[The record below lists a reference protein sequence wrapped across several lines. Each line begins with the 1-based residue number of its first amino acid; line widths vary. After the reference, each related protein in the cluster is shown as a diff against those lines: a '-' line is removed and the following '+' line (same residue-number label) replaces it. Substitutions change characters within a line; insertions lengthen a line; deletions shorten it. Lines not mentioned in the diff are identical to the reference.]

1 MLGAST
7 MNHLELPPLDSEYIL
22 SQAQLDEY
30 AENGHILLRGVCS
43 PDEIAVYRDAIV
55 SAAMAH
61 NRETRPMEERDTY
74 GKAFLQVMNLW
85 SIDETV
91 KHFTLSKRFAGIAK
105 QLMQADGVRLYH
117 DQALFKEPGGG
128 HTPWHQ
134 DQFYWPLGS
143 DHTVT
148 LWMPLVNVS
157 EIMGSM
163 TFASGSQREGFVAL
177 GEQISDQSEA
187 FFDNHV
193 LAKGYELKTAGA
205 MSAGDATFHSGWT
218 LHRAPGNVTEQVRE
232 VMTVIYYP
240 DGTRVIEPQNDFQKA
255 DLATWLDGLPAGE
268 LANGKLN
275 PKLA

>member
-163 TFASGSQREGFVAL
+163 TFASGSQREGFVSL

-193 LAKGYELKTAGA
+193 QAKGYELKTAGA

>member
-1 MLGAST
+1 
-7 MNHLELPPLDSEYIL
+7 MNHLELPPLDSEYNL

-148 LWMPLVNVS
+148 FWMPLVDVS

>member
-1 MLGAST
+1 
-7 MNHLELPPLDSEYIL
+7 
-22 SQAQLDEY
+22 
-30 AENGHILLRGVCS
+30 
-43 PDEIAVYRDAIV
+43 
-55 SAAMAH
+55 
-61 NRETRPMEERDTY
+61 
-74 GKAFLQVMNLW
+74 
-85 SIDETV
+85 
-91 KHFTLSKRFAGIAK
+91 
-105 QLMQADGVRLYH
+105 
-117 DQALFKEPGGG
+117 
-128 HTPWHQ
+128 
-134 DQFYWPLGS
+134 
-143 DHTVT
+143 
-148 LWMPLVNVS
+148 
-157 EIMGSM
+157 MGSM